1 MVRKALYLALAT
13 VILTGCSSPGPA
25 PVVETTTAV
34 VETSKPPTPT
44 ATEPEPTSSPVPKVE
59 GRLILPTADFDE
71 PIADGHVEPDAQ
83 GVITPRTRTEV
94 VEGRWGQQATVLLV
108 HSDGSGP
115 APGDSLVTGKDGEP
129 TPETGD
135 PAVLPDGNAGT
146 VGRVE
151 IAPKSG
157 LPEWFWD
164 AVSDPDNDATYLVTC
179 QPQEGRASSTS
190 NVIVEITPAESR

>member
-1 MVRKALYLALAT
+1 MTRKALYLALAA
-13 VILTGCSSPGPA
+13 VILTGCSSPGPV
-25 PVVETTTAV
+25 PVPETAAV
-34 VETSKPPTPT
+34 VETNSSPAPT
-44 ATEPEPTSSPVPKVE
+44 ATEPELTLPPEPKVE

-71 PIADGHVEPDAQ
+71 PIAEGHVEPDPH
-83 GVITPRTRTEV
+83 GVIAPRTRTET
-94 VEGRWGQQATVLLV
+94 VEARWGQDATVLLV

-129 TPETGD
+129 TVKPGD
-135 PAVLPDGNAGT
+135 SATLPDGSEGV
-146 VGRVE
+146 VGRVQ

-164 AVSDPDNDATYLVTC
+164 AVYDPTNRSTYLVTC

-190 NVIVEITPAESR
+190 NVIVEITPAESE